1 MVEISFPGV
10 FVEET
15 SFRAKSIEGVSTSTT
30 GLVGPTR
37 FGPLD
42 VKPRLITSLG
52 EFERTYGDGKH
63 LYFSDT
69 AVMHNYLWHAVRAFF
84 EEGGKRL
91 YISRVFKPGKDDGI
105 ASATL
110 PGSGSTNAFRIRA
123 RCPGET
129 GNMRVRFDLRVGQNI
144 LDTDESGRPRVKGL
158 LDRDGVWMRGRLYQA
173 SFDHELQTWLFRSSA
188 SPPEE
193 LELSQLNVDGG
204 DVIRRVTV
212 SMTFISSDPA
222 RSAEFERTPDDLAK
236 TRSLPIIID
245 LGGRV
250 MSGVELLTALFGSDP
265 SSFPDADQPKFAEV
279 VLTGGNDGAR
289 PTASE
294 YEGIGEQKT
303 GLKIFEDIDHISIV
317 AAPGCT
323 FGYESGYGADADAII
338 SLLINHAQRM
348 RHRIAVLDS
357 GDGQSISQVR
367 AMRAKFDSTHA
378 AFYFPWVRVLDPVTS
393 KEIHLPPSG
402 FVAGIYVRNDSTR
415 GVFKAPANDIV
426 NLARGLETLLTKAQQ
441 DVLNSEG
448 INCFRSFERRGLTL
462 WGARTISS
470 DPEWKYVNIRRY
482 FAYLEQSI
490 DKGTQWVVFEPNG
503 EPLWQNVRR
512 TIEDFLLKEWRRGAL
527 MGDKPENA
535 FFVKC
540 DRSTMT
546 QNDLDNGRLVCL
558 IGVAP
563 VRPAEFVIFRIGQWT
578 VDHDDD

>member
-30 GLVGPTR
+30 GFIGPTR

-42 VKPRLITSLG
+42 VIPRLITSLG
-52 EFERTYGDGKH
+52 EFERTYGDGNQ
-63 LYFSDT
+63 LNFSDAEVT
-69 AVMHNYLWHAVRAFF
+69 HNYVWHAVRAFF

-91 YISRVFKPGKDDGI
+91 YISRVFKPGKDDGV

-110 PGSGSTNAFRIRA
+110 PGSGFRIKA

-129 GNMRVRFDLRVGQNI
+129 GNMRVRFDLRVDQN
-144 LDTDESGRPRVKGL
+144 S
-158 LDRDGVWMRGRLYQA
+158 
-173 SFDHELQTWLFRSSA
+173 
-188 SPPEE
+188 
-193 LELSQLNVDGG
+193 
-204 DVIRRVTV
+204 RRVTV
-212 SMTFISSDPA
+212 GITLISSDQA

-236 TRSLPIIID
+236 TRSLPIVID
-245 LGGRV
+245 FDSEV
-250 MSGVELLTALFGSDP
+250 MSGSELVTALFGFDP
-265 SSFPDADQPKFAEV
+265 SSVEDADKRKSVEV
-279 VLTGGNDGAR
+279 LLTGGNDGAR

-294 YEGIGEQKT
+294 YEGTGEPKT
-303 GLKIFEDIDHISIV
+303 GLKIFEDIDAISIV

-323 FGYESGYGADADAII
+323 FGYERGHGADADAII
-338 SLLINHAQRM
+338 NLLIEHAQRM
-348 RHRIAVLDS
+348 RHRLAVIDS

-367 AMRAKFDSTHA
+367 AMRKKFDSTHA
-378 AFYFPWVRVLDPVTS
+378 AFYFPWVRVLDPATN
-393 KEIHLPPSG
+393 KEIPLPPSG
-402 FVAGIYVRNDSTR
+402 FVSGIYARSDSTR
-415 GVFKAPANDIV
+415 GVFKAPANEIV
-426 NLARGLETLLTKAQQ
+426 SLGRGLETLITKAQQ
-441 DVLNSEG
+441 DVLNPEG
-448 INCFRSFERRGLTL
+448 INCFRFFERRGLTL

-482 FAYLEQSI
+482 FAYLERSI
-490 DKGTQWVVFEPNG
+490 DKDTQWVVFEPNG
-503 EPLWQNVRR
+503 EPLWDNVRR
-512 TIEDFLLKEWRRGAL
+512 TIEDFLLKEWQIGAL
-527 MGDKPENA
+527 MGEKPEKA

-578 VDHDDD
+578 ADHDDDD